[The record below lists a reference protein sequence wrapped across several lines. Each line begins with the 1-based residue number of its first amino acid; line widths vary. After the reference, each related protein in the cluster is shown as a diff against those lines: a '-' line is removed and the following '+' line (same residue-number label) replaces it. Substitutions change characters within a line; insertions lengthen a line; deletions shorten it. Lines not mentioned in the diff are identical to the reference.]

1 MLTKHYYYSSVVLV
15 LGLTVCVGIL
25 LCSKLPLSQSTDT
38 ADLFAQLR
46 WGQEESDYTEGQK
59 SYFARKRIIDGAIA
73 NATGNE
79 RPELMTDRERSATE
93 HTPPAIIVDM

>member
-1 MLTKHYYYSSVVLV
+1 MLASVVLV
-15 LGLTVCVGIL
+15 LGLTVCVGISV
-25 LCSKLPLSQSTDT
+25 CSKLPLSQSTD
-38 ADLFAQLR
+38 LFAKL
-46 WGQEESDYTEGQK
+46 QEESYYTEGQR

-93 HTPPAIIVDM
+93 HTPPLIIVEM